1 MTIVD
6 AGLGIP
12 FLVAV
17 FFWIR
22 GAWRRCG
29 SDLAVGA
36 ALFAFSIAFYGYFFA
51 FTGLSGLPW
60 IAALL
65 GAAGTAPLAFI
76 RRKDRAASGR
86 AALLV
91 TAAAIAGAILLAAE
105 TKWVAGSNSLLVIAP
120 YRQAGTWVFDD
131 PGTGLKAEPF
141 VAGIPELIDKLV
153 AEAGIPNADRG
164 FRLLFSTREFPG
176 FQVKAVWRRRENAG
190 NWYFV
195 EKYGAEGWLCPAL
208 FKYFKRAPKDI
219 YVKAEK
225 K

>member
-6 AGLGIP
+6 VGLGIP
-12 FLVAV
+12 FLVAI
-17 FFWIR
+17 FFWVR
-22 GAWRRCG
+22 GAWRRCRG
-29 SDLAVGA
+29 DLAMGL
-36 ALFAFSIAFYGYFFA
+36 ALLALGTAFYGCFFA

-86 AALLV
+86 VAMLA
-91 TAAAIAGAILLAAE
+91 TAAAIAGAFLFAAE
-105 TKWVAGSNSLLVIAP
+105 AKWVAGSNSLLAIAP

-131 PGTGLKAEPF
+131 PNAGLKAEPF
-141 VAGIPELIDKLV
+141 IAGIPELIDKLV
-153 AEAGIPNADRG
+153 AEADIPNADRG
-164 FRLLFSTREFPG
+164 FRLIFSTREFPG
-176 FQVKAVWRRRENAG
+176 FQAKAVWRRRENAG

-208 FKYFKRAPKDI
+208 FKYFT
-219 YVKAEK
+219 
-225 K
+225 